1 MQMRKILNENALQSR
16 TKHKTFVFFSFV
28 SFFESSSYTE
38 LIGMKNMAKAVE
50 FEVHSWKLCL
60 MNSFEWNSF
69 SITDDCSG

>member
-16 TKHKTFVFFSFV
+16 TKHKTFVF
-28 SFFESSSYTE
+28 FFESSSYTE